1 MCYGMQVL
9 NLEPAEFMEG
19 LTRPVA
25 DRLPFLA
32 ESVIAELVRQGCSIE
47 RKDGVPLPELL
58 S

>member
-1 MCYGMQVL
+1 MQVL

-19 LTRPVA
+19 LTQPVA